1 VGYNPINGESYATKD
16 GLNSKV
22 ETIENEKES
31 DETNKTCEEDNA
43 VQVDNEQKK
52 EESNGD
58 VHTSTELS
66 ENGKSDTPVEKPTNG
81 HSTVKVNSIINYDI
95 QLFFMYLNRLRIQ
108 MVEYV
113 IHLVVDPM
121 VHFGKYRSDI
131 FIIGEQ
137 TYS

>member
-1 VGYNPINGESYATKD
+1 MGYNPINGESYATKN

-31 DETNKTCEEDNA
+31 DETKKTFEEDHA

-58 VHTSTELS
+58 VHTSTETT

-81 HSTVKVNSIINYDI
+81 HSTAKVNSTIVMKYNYS
-95 QLFFMYLNRLRIQ
+95 FFFFLQ
-108 MVEYV
+108 
-113 IHLVVDPM
+113 
-121 VHFGKYRSDI
+121 
-131 FIIGEQ
+131 
-137 TYS
+137 

>member
-1 VGYNPINGESYATKD
+1 MGYNPINGESYATKD

-31 DETNKTCEEDNA
+31 DETNKTFEEDNA
-43 VQVDNEQKK
+43 VPVDNEQKK

-58 VHTSTELS
+58 VHTPTETT

-81 HSTVKVNSIINYDI
+81 HSTAKVNSMIEIPLPWNNNFLI
-95 QLFFMYLNRLRIQ
+95 RIRIQ

-121 VHFGKYRSDI
+121 VHFGKYRSNI